1 MKHELVR
8 DWMISD
14 VITIEPHT
22 TLPEADRLMVEM
34 RVRRLPVVKNG
45 HLVGIVT
52 RNNLREA
59 APSDDIA
66 LNIHELH
73 FLIARLTIARVMTI
87 DPITISPN
95 ATIAEAVELM
105 YSHKV
110 SGLPV
115 LGEGKKLIGIVTES
129 DIFRMIAEDWR
140 KERIMV
146 P

>member
-34 RVRRLPVVKNG
+34 QVRRLPVVKNG

-73 FLIARLTIARVMTI
+73 FLIARLTIARVMTVE
-87 DPITISPN
+87 PITISPK

-105 YSHKV
+105 YSHKI

-115 LGEGKKLIGIVTES
+115 VDENKALIGIITES

-140 KERIMV
+140 KERMMV
-146 P
+146 T